1 MALEWYLMNS
11 SHLSGL
17 EEDDFN
23 VDKGGFSEL
32 TASFIGTDIQIYG
45 DCITN
50 TPVPKRAIIQ
60 GVTRG
65 SVELSDERKILC
77 AIGTLACGQYIK
89 FNNQWWLVASMPSNN
104 LVYEKAVLW
113 YCQYPLKFINPGT
126 AIIVEYPIPTESATN
141 GSGEKSTRYI
151 TLGATERVIYLP
163 YNAVTAKINNGYRFL
178 IDRRSTDVKAYKV
191 TNVDTTSFMWG
202 SIGLIRLVCEEDP
215 LRSTDNVSTKVADN
229 TSLSAGGDTEGEVW
243 T

>member
-1 MALEWYLMNS
+1 MSQDWYMMES
-11 SHLSGL
+11 SHLSGF

-32 TASFIGTDIQIYG
+32 VESFIGSDIQIYG

-50 TPVPKRAIIQ
+50 TPVSKRAIIQ
-60 GVTRG
+60 GATRDT
-65 SVELSDERKILC
+65 VELSDERHILC
-77 AIGTLACGQYIK
+77 SIGTLTCGQYIK
-89 FNNQWWLVASMPSNN
+89 IDNQWWLVASMPSNN
-104 LVYEKAVLW
+104 RVYEKAVLW
-113 YCQYPLKFINPGT
+113 YCQYTLKFTGLST
-126 AIIVEYPIPTESATN
+126 KTVVQYPIPTESVTN

-151 TLGATERVIYLP
+151 TLGATERAIYLP
-163 YNAVTAKINNGYRFL
+163 YNSITAKINNGYRFL

-215 LRSTDNVSTKVADN
+215 LRGADNVSTKVADN
-229 TSLSAGGDTEGEVW
+229 SALSGGGDTEGEVW